1 MVSRCF
7 EHSLCMWRKAEW
19 CLNSRVLY
27 FFVLDGVWREHKILI
42 KNCCRDFA
50 RPVVWS
56 TPRDKLNTPMA
67 QGAETKFDRFSN
79 TACGCT
85 EDVVWCLFLF
95 LSFLVSQ
102 FCILPS
108 NTSNTHETASTSIN
122 QHQKYLNSYPNP
134 DWSDCFQ
141 KFDEFCF
148 SSGERFPYSHVG
160 PGVRRLEKNLG
171 PRCRA
176 WSCSSTKR
184 RCVKCRERHII
195 HFPARVA
202 QGLSGG

>member
-1 MVSRCF
+1 
-7 EHSLCMWRKAEW
+7 MWRKAEW

-108 NTSNTHETASTSIN
+108 NTSNTHETASTSIRN
-122 QHQKYLNSYPNP
+122 TSILTQILIEVIVSRSLMN
-134 DWSDCFQ
+134 FA
-141 KFDEFCF
+141 
-148 SSGERFPYSHVG
+148 SHRGNVSLI
-160 PGVRRLEKNLG
+160 PMLDLG
-171 PRCRA
+171 FA
-176 WSCSSTKR
+176 
-184 RCVKCRERHII
+184 
-195 HFPARVA
+195 
-202 QGLSGG
+202 G